1 MTRVLLAFFIS
12 VTILAGCSGEPEVNN
27 KILINH
33 TPFVQYIFQSDDSLL
48 HGITLGQK
56 KEIVKK
62 NAAANDSLS
71 LEESDYVFYEGKF
84 DPTHYYTYE
93 CSFDSAGVYSLT
105 LDIYLTS
112 DESGTGVFQDITA
125 YFTEKYGP
133 ATDDGYSLVW
143 EIKNTQRPFRIELQ
157 EDTEYPYGKVTMDCY
172 DLSFVPEE
180 TEPSGQDSLFLP
192 ESI

>member
-1 MTRVLLAFFIS
+1 MTRVLLSIFIS
-12 VTILAGCSGEPEVNN
+12 AVILTGCSGDPEVNN

-33 TPFVQYIFQSDDSLL
+33 SPFVQYIFQNDDSLL
-48 HGITLGQK
+48 HGITLGQHK
-56 KEIVKK
+56 SEVKK
-62 NAAANDSLS
+62 NAVAHDSLS

-93 CSFDSAGVYSLT
+93 CSFDSAGAYSLT

-133 ATDDGYSLVW
+133 ATDDGYSLTW
-143 EIKNTQRPFRIELQ
+143 EIKNTRRPYRIELR

-180 TEPSGQDSLFLP
+180 REPSSQDSLFLP

>member
-1 MTRVLLAFFIS
+1 MTRVLLALFIS
-12 VTILAGCSGEPEVNN
+12 VMILAGCSGDPEVNN
-27 KILINH
+27 RILINH
-33 TPFVQYIFQSDDSLL
+33 SPFVQYIFQNDDSLL
-48 HGITLGQK
+48 HGISLGQSK
-56 KEIVKK
+56 NEVKK
-62 NAAANDSLS
+62 NAVGHDSLS
-71 LEESDYVFYEGKF
+71 LEESDYVFYEGKL

-112 DESGTGVFQDITA
+112 DESGTVLFQDITA

-143 EIKNTQRPFRIELQ
+143 EIKNTQRPFRIELK
-157 EDTEYPYGKVTMDCY
+157 EDIEYPYGKVTMDCY